1 MDENQ
6 QKELFSY
13 AYVRAVASVAGYGVH
28 RPEPDDDSVDL
39 VVSARGPFG
48 SYRSPRLDMQV
59 KCTAQDCVTEQEVR
73 FPLKRKNYDDLRG
86 QGFLVPRILL
96 VVTVPPAV
104 EDWLSQSEEEM
115 ILRHCGYWVSLRE
128 APESD
133 NTLSVT
139 VSIPRRNVFDVKALH
154 GLMGTS

>member
-39 VVSARGPFG
+39 VVSARGPLG

-59 KCTAQDCVTEQEVR
+59 KCTAQDCLTEQEVR

-86 QGFLVPRILL
+86 EGFLVPRILL
-96 VVTVPPAV
+96 VMTVPAAV
-104 EDWLSQSEEEM
+104 ESWLSQTEEEM
-115 ILRHCGYWVSLRE
+115 ILRHCGYWLSLRD
-128 APESD
+128 APASD
-133 NTLSVT
+133 NTQSIT
-139 VSIPRRNVFDVKALH
+139 VSIPRRNMFGVGALRS
-154 GLMGTS
+154 LMESA